1 MLINFFWKTAL
12 FDWIKPATSLLLFVD
27 NDFEK
32 ILTSARKKEETL
44 KLMVHTIAR
53 TNKMNAYIFEVQ
65 VIDERVDSKD
75 HFTAS
80 LFQERWLRILT

>member
-1 MLINFFWKTAL
+1 M
-12 FDWIKPATSLLLFVD
+12 LLFAA

-32 ILTSARKKEETL
+32 ILISARKKEETL
-44 KLMVHTIAR
+44 KLMAHTIAR

-65 VIDERVDSKD
+65 VIDERVDCED

-80 LFQERWLRILT
+80 LFQER